1 MAVSRAQYR
10 PGGRPAGTSSGKPKG
25 KYISPRVKLSALG
38 KAYNKVRWACYFL
51 PVIGFIIIGL
61 GIYMSVWMPEYN
73 IIVPQTV
80 IIGGAIMTYLAI
92 YYNKRT

>member
-10 PGGRPAGTSSGKPKG
+10 PSGRPAGTSSGKPKG

-38 KAYNKVRWACYFL
+38 KAYNKVRC
-51 PVIGFIIIGL
+51 FIIIGL

>member
-1 MAVSRAQYR
+1 MAVNRAQYR
-10 PGGRPAGTSSGKPKG
+10 TGGRPSGSSSAKPKG
-25 KYISPRVKLSALG
+25 KYIQPRVKLSALG

-51 PVIGFIIIGL
+51 PIIGFIIIGT
-61 GIYMSVWMPEYN
+61 GIYMAVWLPGYN